1 MDLTVPAEYVHFRE
15 EVKSFLT
22 ENLTDEIKRA
32 GRVTT
37 SVFADPEMAMKWQ
50 GILHKRGWVAPHWPI
65 EHGGTGWDVVQR
77 SIFAEEC
84 LKAEA
89 PPLIPMSL
97 QMCGPCIIGY
107 GTEAQKAYYLPRILS
122 GEDFWCQ
129 GYSEP
134 GAGSD
139 LASLQLFAESDGDF
153 YVLNGTK
160 IWTTYAQYSNKM
172 FCLVRT
178 SREGKPQ
185 QGITFLL
192 LDMDSPGITVE
203 PIIGLDLVHE
213 QNTVFFDNVRVPKAN
228 RIGEEN
234 QGWTVAKYLLEFE
247 RGGLEYAPGL
257 HFQLAKI
264 KEMAA
269 QEFTATGIPL
279 AEDLVFRRKFSAV
292 EIEVCA
298 LEFTENRIKAAL
310 GNGQNPGPAAS
321 MTKILGTELSQ
332 KVTELAIETV
342 GLYGLP
348 LQPAA
353 LDLSLD
359 VPFVGPEYALT
370 VMPRYLNTRATTIY
384 GGSNEVQRGIIAKAV
399 LGL

>member
-1 MDLTVPAEYVHFRE
+1 MDLTIPAEYVHFRE
-15 EVKSFLT
+15 EVKAFLA
-22 ENLTDEIKRA
+22 ESLTTDIKRA
-32 GRVTT
+32 GRLTT
-37 SVFADPEMAMKWQ
+37 SVFADPALAMEWQ
-50 GILHKRGWVAPHWPI
+50 RILHRRGWAAPHWPK
-65 EHGGTGWDVVQR
+65 EYGGAGWDVVQR

-107 GTEAQKAYYLPRILS
+107 GTEAQKAHYLPRILS

-139 LASLQLFAESDGDF
+139 LAALQLNAESDGDY

-160 IWTTYAQYSNKM
+160 IWTTYAQYANKM

-185 QGITFLL
+185 QGISFLL

-234 QGWTVAKYLLEFE
+234 NGWTVAKYLLEFE

-269 QEFTATGIPL
+269 QEYTAAGIPL
-279 AEDLVFRRKFSAV
+279 AEDLIFKRKFSAI

-310 GNGQNPGPAAS
+310 GSGQNPGPAAS

-332 KVTELAIETV
+332 KVTELAIDTV
-342 GLYGLP
+342 GLNGLP

-353 LDLSLD
+353 LEVSPAVD
-359 VPFVGPEYALT
+359 FVGPEYALT